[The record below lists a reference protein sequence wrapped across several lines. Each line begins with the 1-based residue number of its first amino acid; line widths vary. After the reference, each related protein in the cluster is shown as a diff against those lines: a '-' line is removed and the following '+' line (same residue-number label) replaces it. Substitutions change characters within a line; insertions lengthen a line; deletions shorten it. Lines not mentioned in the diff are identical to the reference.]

1 MPKLNSSRDLT
12 SAVVANHCAFFAQLG
27 RPPAGECTT
36 HNGVTRY
43 SSGIPYALFNGAFS
57 ATPHS
62 ETELSVVEEVLGY
75 FQDRKIPFLWWSLPG
90 RNSSE
95 LGRTLVSKGLVPE
108 GDMPGMALDLSQP
121 RTPPPA
127 PKELRITT
135 VENSA
140 DLERFGRTLNE
151 GDFQTPPEIAREIP
165 RLFPLPRE
173 DPRMKLFVG
182 CVEGRPVATSLRFLE
197 AGVVGIYGV
206 STIPDARHQGIGA
219 AMTYAACEEGR
230 GAGFR
235 DAVLVAT
242 AMGVPVYRRLG
253 FEECCQI
260 GAYVVSTAPDL

>member
-1 MPKLNSSRDLT
+1 MPKLKSDRDLT
-12 SAVVANHCAFFAQLG
+12 SAVVANHCAFFSQLG

-36 HNGVTRY
+36 YAGVTRY
-43 SSGIPYALFNGAFS
+43 SSGIPYPLFNGAFS
-57 ATPHS
+57 AAPHS
-62 ETELSVVEEVLGY
+62 GTELSVIEEVLGY
-75 FQDRKIPFLWWSLPG
+75 FKDRRIPFLWWSLPG
-90 RNSSE
+90 RDSSD
-95 LGRTLVSKGLVPE
+95 LGRDLVSKGLEPE
-108 GDMPGMALDLSQP
+108 GDTPGMALDLRQP

-135 VENSA
+135 VVNSA

-151 GDFQTPPEIAREIP
+151 GDFQAPPEIAKEIP
-165 RLFPLPRE
+165 GLFPLERE
-173 DPRMKLFVG
+173 DPRMKLFLG

-230 GAGFR
+230 RAGFR

-242 AMGVPVYRRLG
+242 AMGAPVYRRLG
-253 FEECCQI
+253 FEDCCQI
-260 GAYVVSTAPDL
+260 GSYVASTTPDL